1 MSTKIEEKLQAADIL
16 GYSALAMEEVEKHK
30 KNNRIMEML
39 SSSSYLCV
47 KPSNKGGDIVVRL
60 LEPYIYEKCQLQ
72 KEEKYGSNDIKVWSY
87 CFRKDIKTDGTVS
100 LEKIVWLPVSA
111 KDYVND
117 LHDIVVKTY
126 DTMINMLGLSLSST
140 LTVDQA
146 DPTGYI
152 ETMISLGDF
161 NTASRFAAVNDITLK
176 ESLFNQ
182 QVVAT
187 KLFNSVISYMLA
199 VAKHNLNNEGT
210 VLDESVPFI
219 GVSGFVGQEKDSQS
233 RVIKGFGRND
243 SAEARMIQRII
254 NRNGR

>member
-30 KNNRIMEML
+30 KENRIMEML
-39 SSSSYLCV
+39 SSNSYLCV

-60 LEPYIYEKCQLQ
+60 LEPYLYEKCQLQ
-72 KEEKYGSNDIKVWSY
+72 KDEKYGSNDIKVWSY
-87 CFRKDIKTDGTVS
+87 CFRKDIKKDGTVS

-111 KDYVND
+111 KDYVNN
-117 LHDIVVKTY
+117 LHETVVKTY
-126 DTMINMLGLSLSST
+126 DTMINMLGVSLSST
-140 LTVDQA
+140 LTVDQN
-146 DPTGYI
+146 DHTGYL
-152 ETMISLGDF
+152 ETMISLGDY

-187 KLFNSVISYMLA
+187 RLFNSVISYMLA
-199 VAKHNLNNEGT
+199 VAKHNLTDEINMGDEG
-210 VLDESVPFI
+210 VPFN
-219 GVSGFVGQEKDSQS
+219 GTSGFVGQDRDSHS

-254 NRNGR
+254 NRNR